1 MARELCRE
9 IVENITGKA
18 MSEAELSRIERIVG
32 QRAQGLSDAN
42 PSLTPNEALLQAAE
56 SEATQILAVSAAA
69 KRATLLNEQ
78 KRVGALAQITG
89 SWGNQLGLGVRSL
102 VNGTQRNVK
111 GARVSAAG
119 QQDAVRA
126 QLLGGFHAAL
136 AKLGKDDMRLFL
148 KDSVE
153 GDIARALWQFS
164 QDVPDA
170 AALKKLSPAAVRIGK
185 VVHDFQELS
194 RGMANKEGASIGKY
208 AGYTF
213 QATHDVTAIAARETE
228 WKASAAQN
236 FDLPRMMAELGY
248 DTSAKLVDD
257 LFLTLSTGLHLKAST
272 SATAKRGMGSLANRL
287 SKAKVIHFKDADA
300 FMAYNKPFGFGNLR
314 ESVVGG
320 LEHSARSIGLMQVLG
335 TNPAAFI
342 DSLENQ
348 LAKELKS
355 RNPSPE
361 QVKRFRGDIAGAR
374 KRLAEVDGSNNI
386 PGNSTL
392 ATYSQGI
399 RSVQAM
405 ASLGGSLVSSFAD
418 VGLYI
423 VSARHNGINVL
434 QASGS
439 VLKGIFTG
447 RNVVERAEIASS
459 LGVVFE
465 SLAGKMA
472 SRFSVDD
479 AGRGAISAM
488 QQTFFKLNL
497 QTWWTD
503 GIRFAGAEMLSHNLA
518 LQAGKSFDALDSRL
532 AKTLGLYGLD
542 AKGWDAARARVE
554 AAPDGKT
561 FISPDSLEDETV
573 ARALRAYYTDQN
585 GYLLLSP
592 DSETNYLTKF
602 GTQKGT
608 AAGELIRFMTQFKS
622 YTVAFTQ
629 KMIGRELIGNI
640 DPDARGFGGVLA
652 KASTNSQAMIGVTQL
667 VLMSTLFGYLSMSM
681 KDILKGKEPRDPTDP
696 RTALAAMQ
704 QGGGMG
710 IMGDFLFG
718 QQNRMGGGFIG
729 TIAGPMAGDI
739 EGVANLYFKGKEA
752 ALDPEKEAELGDDL
766 FRLLYG
772 NVPGNNLFY
781 TKPILDYLFM
791 WNLNETL
798 NPGAMQRMERN
809 AAKQGQEFFISPAQ
823 RVEQQG
829 ASQ

>member
-1 MARELCRE
+1 MARELCRD
-9 IVENITGKA
+9 IVESITGKP
-18 MSEAELSRIERIVG
+18 MSEAELARVERIVG
-32 QRAQGLSDAN
+32 QRAQGLSDAT
-42 PSLTPNEALLQAAE
+42 PSLTPNEALQQAAE
-56 SEATQILAVSAAA
+56 LEAAQILGVSAAA

-78 KRVGALAQITG
+78 KRQGALGQITG
-89 SWGNQLGLGVRSL
+89 NWGNQLGLGVRSL

-126 QLLGGFHAAL
+126 QLLGGFHGAI

-148 KDSVE
+148 SDAVE
-153 GDIARALWQFS
+153 DDIARALWQFS
-164 QDVPDA
+164 QDAPDA
-170 AALKKLSPAAVRIGK
+170 AALKKLNPAAVRIGK

-213 QATHDVTAIAARETE
+213 QATHDVTAIAGHEAD
-228 WKASAAQN
+228 WKAAANTN

-248 DTSAKLVDD
+248 DTSTKLVDD
-257 LFLTLSTGLHLKAST
+257 LFVTLSTGLHLKAST
-272 SATAKRGMGSLANRL
+272 SPTTKRGMGSLANRL

-300 FMAYNKPFGFGNLR
+300 FMAYNKTFGFGNLR
-314 ESVVGG
+314 EAVVGG
-320 LEHSARSIGLMQVLG
+320 LEHSARSVGLMQVLG

-348 LAKELKS
+348 LARELKK

-361 QVKRFRGDIAGAR
+361 QVKRFRNDIAGAR
-374 KRLAEVDGSNNI
+374 KRLAEVDGSNNV
-386 PGNSTL
+386 PGNSTI
-392 ATYSQGI
+392 AQYSQAV
-399 RSVQAM
+399 RTVQTM
-405 ASLGGSLVSSFAD
+405 ASLGGSMISSFAD

-423 VSARHNGINVL
+423 VSARHNGINVF
-434 QASGS
+434 QAAGS

-447 RNVVERAEIASS
+447 RNPVERAEIASS

-472 SRFSVDD
+472 SRFSTDD

-488 QQTFFKLNL
+488 QQLYFKLNL

-518 LQAGKSFDALDSRL
+518 LQAGKSFDALDPRL

-561 FISPDSLEDETV
+561 FISPDSLEDEAV

-592 DSETNYLTKF
+592 DSESNYLTKW

-608 AAGELIRFMTQFKS
+608 AAGELLRFMMQFKS

-640 DPDARGFGGVLA
+640 DPDVRGLGVLS
-652 KASTNSQAMIGVTQL
+652 KAATNSQAMIGMTQL
-667 VLMSTLFGYLSMSM
+667 VLMSTIFGYLSMSM
-681 KDILKGKEPRDPTDP
+681 KDILKGKEPRDPSDP

-718 QQNRMGGGFIG
+718 QQNRAGGGFIG
-729 TIAGPMAGDI
+729 TVAGPTAGDI
-739 EGVANLYFKGKEA
+739 ESVANLYFKAKEA

-766 FRLLYG
+766 FRLLYS

-798 NPGAMQRMERN
+798 NPGAMRRMERN
-809 AAKQGQEFFISPAQ
+809 AEKQGQEFFISPAQ